1 MSRHSMALQPFPSAG
16 GLARPGAKERA
27 PAAGR
32 RAAVPAE
39 REPML
44 DVIPAAARARLG
56 VRARRLLRA
65 DY

>member
-1 MSRHSMALQPFPSAG
+1 MSRHSMAFQPFPSAG
-16 GLARPGAKERA
+16 GLARPGMKERA
-27 PAAGR
+27 PAGR

-39 REPML
+39 RQPML
-44 DVIPAAARARLG
+44 DVIPPAARARLG